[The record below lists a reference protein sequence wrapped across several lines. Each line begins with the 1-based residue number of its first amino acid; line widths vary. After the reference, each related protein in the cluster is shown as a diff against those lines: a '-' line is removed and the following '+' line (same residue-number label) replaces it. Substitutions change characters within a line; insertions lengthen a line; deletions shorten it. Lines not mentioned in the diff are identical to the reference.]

1 MLNLSDLQDIEAER
15 AILRLLIQKID
26 LMAEINDLLD
36 TKDFYGL
43 AHQTIFTALKEMFE
57 KNINVDMVTLAD
69 YLTTSGRMENA
80 GSVAYITFL
89 CKESVNVGGMG
100 SYIDIIKDNSRRQ
113 KIALCCDEA
122 GKRIHDKTTSLEE
135 MSNIIADTLEKVQ
148 PVKKVDKQKPLV
160 NAYETF
166 ITDTPQGINT
176 GYEEIDYPL
185 QGMKKG
191 NLIILA
197 ARPAMGKTTLAL
209 NIIANLC
216 QEGKSVIFYSL
227 EMTAEEIYKKLI
239 SCTSK
244 ISIAEAR
251 RQLAKDNQTKNNT
264 FDDNVVKSR
273 NKESEAFWKRLQ
285 NGLDTVY
292 KWNLEIIDK
301 GSFEISDLKIASK
314 VWKKKGGLDLL
325 VIDYLQL
332 MTARGHENRT
342 AEVTAIT
349 KGLKDLAK
357 SLDIPVLALAQ
368 LNREVEGR
376 QNKKPTKADLRE
388 SGSIEQ
394 DADVVMLIYRDR
406 YYNKN
411 GDPWTEV
418 IIDKNRVGENS
429 TARLEFYP
437 AISKFYEYKGFAG
450 QTVRRKEIEGVFK

>member
-1 MLNLSDLQDIEAER
+1 
-15 AILRLLIQKID
+15 
-26 LMAEINDLLD
+26 
-36 TKDFYGL
+36 
-43 AHQTIFTALKEMFE
+43 
-57 KNINVDMVTLAD
+57 
-69 YLTTSGRMENA
+69 
-80 GSVAYITFL
+80 
-89 CKESVNVGGMG
+89 
-100 SYIDIIKDNSRRQ
+100 
-113 KIALCCDEA
+113 
-122 GKRIHDKTTSLEE
+122 
-135 MSNIIADTLEKVQ
+135 
-148 PVKKVDKQKPLV
+148 
-160 NAYETF
+160 
-166 ITDTPQGINT
+166 
-176 GYEEIDYPL
+176 
-185 QGMKKG
+185 MKKG

-264 FDDNVVKSR
+264 FDENVVKSR

-437 AISKFYEYKGFAG
+437 AISKFYEYKGFSG
-450 QTVRRKEIEGVFK
+450 QTVQKKQIEGVFK